1 MRGRTILA
9 ALLMAWALPV
19 MPAQAEAIDTAGLKC
34 FEVADGTRPQPEVA
48 ALFSWMH
55 GYIGGM
61 RNDTFFDH
69 VRYNADLD
77 RLAEICRA
85 GSERPVLE
93 IFQELPH
100 NPPGPETI
108 DVAKLSCGDFASMG
122 DEGTGIIR
130 PWIDGYIG
138 YIASDTVYDKQ
149 TITDYMV
156 KAEESCAKDST
167 LNLLELVRAAA
178 IEE

>member
-1 MRGRTILA
+1 MRVKTCLA
-9 ALLMAWALPV
+9 ALLMTGALP
-19 MPAQAEAIDTAGLKC
+19 MIPASAEAIDTATLKC
-34 FEVADGTRPQPEVA
+34 LEVADGTRPKPEAV

-61 RNDTFFDH
+61 RNDTFFDDA
-69 VRYNADLD
+69 RYNADLD
-77 RLAEICRA
+77 KLAEICRA
-85 GSERPVLE
+85 GTEKPVLE

-100 NPPGPETI
+100 SPARPETI
-108 DVAKLSCGDFASMG
+108 DIAKLSCGDFASMG
-122 DEGTGIIR
+122 DEGTGIIL

-138 YIASDTVYDKQ
+138 HIASDTVYDKQ
-149 TITDYMV
+149 NATDYMV
-156 KAEESCAKDST
+156 KVQESCAKDST